1 MGLMKIKTM
10 KYKHK
15 IENLLARQKAWQA
28 SGSKNQNATTKP
40 GSQKK

>member
-1 MGLMKIKTM
+1 M

-15 IENLLARQKAWQA
+15 LERLAGRQKAWQA
-28 SGSKNQNATTKP
+28 SGNSNQNATTKP

>member
-1 MGLMKIKTM
+1 M

-15 IENLLARQKAWQA
+15 IEKLLARQRAWQA

>member
-1 MGLMKIKTM
+1 M